1 MYLSTILSSVP
12 LVVDDT
18 ICTALIEEEE
28 EVVEEEEACVG
39 GVWSLALL
47 RNKKADARRMVNV
60 RLTFWISLD
69 TLSATEAEED

>member
-28 EVVEEEEACVG
+28 VVEEEACVG

-69 TLSATEAEED
+69 TLSATEVEED